1 MLSSLFEASRVPFES
16 ADSRGGCVDCKPC
29 FWLVAAIV
37 IHVFICWQ
45 HCQQMNNLVYSV
57 VRLAALHAHS
67 HVLTHTACRAAVPDL
82 TSTEVKP
89 FHNAGMNILQLMCK
103 FQPCARVCTMS
114 VLLLFNSALRQERLS
129 PLNCT
134 ATPLGSDPF
143 LCIRF
148 GCNIALKSEVT

>member
-1 MLSSLFEASRVPFES
+1 VTLSSLFEASRVPLES

-89 FHNAGMNILQLMCK
+89 FHNAGNEHLTTHVQIPTLCTRLHHERVAS
-103 FQPCARVCTMS
+103 FQQCSTSRKTVTSHKAQCTFAQGTKWQIS
-114 VLLLFNSALRQERLS
+114 
-129 PLNCT
+129 
-134 ATPLGSDPF
+134 
-143 LCIRF
+143 
-148 GCNIALKSEVT
+148 